1 MRRTQSGRGDSGIA
15 FVEVLLIAVI
25 LGICYGAVL
34 MGIQAVGSSEH
45 RPERSECAARV
56 SDRCTSP

>member
-1 MRRTQSGRGDSGIA
+1 MRRTQSRCGDSGIA
-15 FVEVLLIAVI
+15 FVEVLIIAVI

-34 MGIQAVGSSEH
+34 MGIHAVRSREH
-45 RPERSECAARV
+45 RPEPNECAAKV